1 MMILSGNKERIVHT
15 IKMAKDNNK
24 EVVLMRFK
32 NRIDAGIQLAE
43 LLQKYAGDDLV
54 VYALP
59 RGGVPLGVEI
69 AKKLQAPFDLVI
81 TKKIGHPGNP
91 EYALCAIAEDGD
103 PVCNQDEI
111 GYIDNHWLQEE
122 IDRVRV
128 EISRRREKYFGEIT
142 HPDIAGKTA
151 IIVDDGIATGY
162 TMFAAIDE
170 IKKRNPGKIVVAIP
184 VTPEDTARELRKITD
199 DLVSVEIDPFYLG
212 AVGAYYDDFSQVED
226 EEVIYLIKSLKEK
239 RED

>member
-1 MMILSGNKERIVHT
+1 
-15 IKMAKDNNK
+15 
-24 EVVLMRFK
+24 MRFK
-32 NRIDAGIQLAE
+32 DRTEAGIQLAV
-43 LLQKYAGDDLV
+43 LLQKYAGDNLV

-69 AKKLQAPFDLVI
+69 AKKLHAPFDLLI

-91 EYALCAIAEDGD
+91 EYALCAIAEEGE
-103 PVCNQDEI
+103 PICNEDDI

-122 IDRVRV
+122 IERVRN
-128 EISRRREKYFGEIT
+128 EIKRRREKYFGEIT
-142 HPDIAGKTA
+142 HPDIEGKTA

-162 TMFAAIDE
+162 TMLAAINE
-170 IKKRNPGKIVVAIP
+170 IKRRKSGKIVVAIP
-184 VTPEDTARELRKITD
+184 ITPEDTARELRKITD

-226 EEVIYLIKSLKEK
+226 EEVIYLIKSLEEK

>member
-1 MMILSGNKERIVHT
+1 
-15 IKMAKDNNK
+15 
-24 EVVLMRFK
+24 MRFK
-32 NRIDAGIQLAE
+32 NRLEAGVQLAI
-43 LLQKYAGDDLV
+43 LLQKYADDNLV

-59 RGGVPLGVEI
+59 RGGVSLGVEI
-69 AKKLQAPFDLVI
+69 AKKLHAPFDLVI

-91 EYALCAIAEDGD
+91 EYALCAIAEDGE
-103 PVCNQDEI
+103 PICNKDDI
-111 GYIDNHWLQEE
+111 GYIDKHWLQEE

-128 EISRRREKYFGEIT
+128 EIKRRREKYFGEIT
-142 HPDIAGKTA
+142 HPDIEGKTA

-162 TMFAAIDE
+162 TMLAAINE
-170 IKKRNPGKIVVAIP
+170 IKRRKPGKIVVAIP

-226 EEVIYLIKSLKEK
+226 EEVISLIKSLEEK
-239 RED
+239 RDD

>member
-1 MMILSGNKERIVHT
+1 
-15 IKMAKDNNK
+15 
-24 EVVLMRFK
+24 MRFK
-32 NRIDAGIQLAE
+32 DRNEAGIQLAV
-43 LLQKYAGDDLV
+43 LLQKYAGDNLV

-69 AKKLQAPFDLVI
+69 AKKLHAPFDLLI

-91 EYALCAIAEDGD
+91 EYALCAIAEDGE
-103 PVCNQDEI
+103 PICNQDDI

-122 IDRVRV
+122 IERVRN
-128 EISRRREKYFGEIT
+128 EIKRRREKYFGEIN
-142 HPDIAGKTA
+142 HPDIEGKTA

-162 TMFAAIDE
+162 TMLAAINE
-170 IKKRNPGKIVVAIP
+170 IKRRKSGKIVVAIP
-184 VTPEDTARELRKITD
+184 ITPEDTARELRKITD

-226 EEVIYLIKSLKEK
+226 EEVIYLIKSLEEK

>member
-1 MMILSGNKERIVHT
+1 
-15 IKMAKDNNK
+15 
-24 EVVLMRFK
+24 MRFK
-32 NRIDAGIQLAE
+32 DRNEAGIQLAV
-43 LLQKYAGDDLV
+43 LLQKYAGDNLV

-69 AKKLQAPFDLVI
+69 AKKLHAPFDLLI

-91 EYALCAIAEDGD
+91 EYALCAIAEDGE
-103 PVCNQDEI
+103 PICNQDDI

-122 IDRVRV
+122 IERVRN
-128 EISRRREKYFGEIT
+128 EIKRRREKYFGEIT
-142 HPDIAGKTA
+142 HPDIEGKTA

-162 TMFAAIDE
+162 TMLAAINE
-170 IKKRNPGKIVVAIP
+170 IKRRKSGKIVVAIP
-184 VTPEDTARELRKITD
+184 ITPEDTARELRKITD

-212 AVGAYYDDFSQVED
+212 AVGAYCDDFSQVED
-226 EEVIYLIKSLKEK
+226 EEVIYLIKSLEEK

>member
-1 MMILSGNKERIVHT
+1 
-15 IKMAKDNNK
+15 
-24 EVVLMRFK
+24 MRFK
-32 NRIDAGIQLAE
+32 NRLEAGVQLAI
-43 LLQKYAGDDLV
+43 LLQKYAGDNLV

-69 AKKLQAPFDLVI
+69 AKKLHAPFDLVI

-91 EYALCAIAEDGD
+91 EYALCAIAEDGE
-103 PVCNQDEI
+103 PICNQDDI
-111 GYIDNHWLQEE
+111 GYIDKHWLQEE

-128 EISRRREKYFGEIT
+128 EIKRRREKYFGEIT
-142 HPDIAGKTA
+142 HPDIEGKTA

-162 TMFAAIDE
+162 TMLAAINE
-170 IKKRNPGKIVVAIP
+170 IKRRKPGKIVVAIP
-184 VTPEDTARELRKITD
+184 ITPEDTARELRKVTD

-226 EEVIYLIKSLKEK
+226 EEVIYLIQSLEEKS
-239 RED
+239 ED

>member
-1 MMILSGNKERIVHT
+1 
-15 IKMAKDNNK
+15 
-24 EVVLMRFK
+24 MRFK
-32 NRIDAGIQLAE
+32 NRSEAGIQLAV
-43 LLQKYAGDDLV
+43 LLQKYAGDNLV

-69 AKKLQAPFDLVI
+69 AKKLHAPFDLLI

-91 EYALCAIAEDGD
+91 EYALCAIAEEGE
-103 PVCNQDEI
+103 PICNEDDI

-122 IDRVRV
+122 IERVRN
-128 EISRRREKYFGEIT
+128 EIKRRREKYFGEIT
-142 HPDIAGKTA
+142 HPDIEGKTA

-162 TMFAAIDE
+162 TMLAAINE
-170 IKKRNPGKIVVAIP
+170 IKRRKSGKIVVAIP
-184 VTPEDTARELRKITD
+184 ITPEDTARELRKITD

-226 EEVIYLIKSLKEK
+226 EEVIYLIKSLEEK

>member
-1 MMILSGNKERIVHT
+1 
-15 IKMAKDNNK
+15 
-24 EVVLMRFK
+24 MRFK
-32 NRIDAGIQLAE
+32 NRLEAGVQLAI
-43 LLQKYAGDDLV
+43 LLQKYADDNLV

-69 AKKLQAPFDLVI
+69 AKKLHAPFDLLI

-91 EYALCAIAEDGD
+91 EYALCAIAEDGE
-103 PVCNQDEI
+103 PICNQDDI

-122 IDRVRV
+122 IDRVRG
-128 EISRRREKYFGEIT
+128 EIKRRREKYFGEIT
-142 HPDIAGKTA
+142 HPDIEGKTA

-162 TMFAAIDE
+162 TMLAAINE
-170 IKKRNPGKIVVAIP
+170 IKRRKSGKIVVAIP
-184 VTPEDTARELRKITD
+184 ITPEDTARELRKITD

-226 EEVIYLIKSLKEK
+226 EEVIYLIKSLEEK

>member
-1 MMILSGNKERIVHT
+1 
-15 IKMAKDNNK
+15 
-24 EVVLMRFK
+24 MRFK
-32 NRIDAGIQLAE
+32 NRLEAGVQLAI
-43 LLQKYAGDDLV
+43 LLQKYADDNLV

-69 AKKLQAPFDLVI
+69 AKKLHAPFDLVI

-91 EYALCAIAEDGD
+91 EYALCAIAEDGE
-103 PVCNQDEI
+103 PICNQDDI
-111 GYIDNHWLQEE
+111 GYIDNRWLQEE

-128 EISRRREKYFGEIT
+128 EIKRRREKYFGEIT
-142 HPDIAGKTA
+142 HPDIEGKTA

-162 TMFAAIDE
+162 TMLAAINE
-170 IKKRNPGKIVVAIP
+170 IKRRKPGKIVVAIP
-184 VTPEDTARELRKITD
+184 ITPEDTARELKKVTD

-226 EEVIYLIKSLKEK
+226 EEVIYLIQSLEEKS
-239 RED
+239 ED

>member
-1 MMILSGNKERIVHT
+1 
-15 IKMAKDNNK
+15 
-24 EVVLMRFK
+24 MRFK
-32 NRIDAGIQLAE
+32 NRNEAGVQLAV
-43 LLQKYAGDDLV
+43 LLQKYAADNLV

-69 AKKLQAPFDLVI
+69 AKKLHAPFDLVI

-91 EYALCAIAEDGD
+91 EYALCAIAEDGE
-103 PVCNQDEI
+103 PVCNQDDI

-122 IDRVRV
+122 IGKVRG
-128 EISRRREKYFGEIT
+128 EIKRRREKYFGEIT
-142 HPDIAGKTA
+142 HPDIEGKTA

-162 TMFAAIDE
+162 TMLAAINE
-170 IKKRNPGKIVVAIP
+170 IRRRKPGKIVVAIP

-226 EEVIYLIKSLKEK
+226 EEVIYLIKSLEEK
-239 RED
+239 SED

>member
-1 MMILSGNKERIVHT
+1 
-15 IKMAKDNNK
+15 
-24 EVVLMRFK
+24 MRFK
-32 NRIDAGIQLAE
+32 NRLEAGVQLAI
-43 LLQKYAGDDLV
+43 LLQKYADDNLV

-69 AKKLQAPFDLVI
+69 AKKLHAPFDLVI

-91 EYALCAIAEDGD
+91 EYALCAIAEDGE
-103 PVCNQDEI
+103 PICNQDDI
-111 GYIDNHWLQEE
+111 GYIDNRWLQEE

-128 EISRRREKYFGEIT
+128 EIKRRREKYFGEIT
-142 HPDIAGKTA
+142 HPDIEGKTA

-162 TMFAAIDE
+162 TMLAAINE
-170 IKKRNPGKIVVAIP
+170 IKRRKPGKIVVAIP
-184 VTPEDTARELRKITD
+184 ITPEDTARELRKVTD

-226 EEVIYLIKSLKEK
+226 EEVIYLIKSLEEK
-239 RED
+239 SED

>member
-1 MMILSGNKERIVHT
+1 
-15 IKMAKDNNK
+15 
-24 EVVLMRFK
+24 MRFK
-32 NRIDAGIQLAE
+32 DRNEAGIQLAV
-43 LLQKYAGDDLV
+43 LLQKYAGDNLV

-69 AKKLQAPFDLVI
+69 AKKLHAPFDLLI

-91 EYALCAIAEDGD
+91 EYALCAIAEDGE
-103 PVCNQDEI
+103 PICNQDDI

-122 IDRVRV
+122 IDRVRG
-128 EISRRREKYFGEIT
+128 EIKRRREKYFGEIT
-142 HPDIAGKTA
+142 HPDIEGKTA

-162 TMFAAIDE
+162 TMLAAINE
-170 IKKRNPGKIVVAIP
+170 IKRRKSGKIVVAIP
-184 VTPEDTARELRKITD
+184 ITPEDTARELRKITD
-199 DLVSVEIDPFYLG
+199 ELVSVEIDPFYLG

-226 EEVIYLIKSLKEK
+226 EEVIYLIKSLEEK